1 MNMGEEKAIDG
12 LAAAVRELDLGVY
25 EIGRG
30 LGAIDLGD
38 DVAADPPVLESIN
51 SSLLRIAGS
60 LGELVG
66 LIREKH
72 LRENIREY
80 RRRKGGKPCELLRST
95 LPKRAS

>member
-1 MNMGEEKAIDG
+1 MGEEKAIDG
-12 LAAAVRELDLGVY
+12 LAAAVRELDSGVY

-30 LGAIDLGD
+30 LGAIHPEN
-38 DVAADPPVLESIN
+38 DVAADPPVLEAIN

-66 LIREKH
+66 LVREKH

-80 RRRKGGKPCELLRST
+80 RRRKRGNPCELLRST